1 MSVKPQIIKTPA
13 GEELV
18 VLTRAEYEELI
29 SGRDVDE
36 EEAADIALF
45 DERVAALEGGRNPA
59 LPPEVTK
66 AMLAGQSLLRALR
79 GWRNMTQVDLASRT
93 ELAQGYVSDLEA
105 GKKAGA
111 PQTLRKIAEALEI
124 DPSWMLPQQ
133 RG

>member
-18 VLTRAEYEELI
+18 ILTRAEYDELV

-45 DERVAALEGGRNPA
+45 DERVAALEGGRNPT

-79 GWRNMTQVDLASRT
+79 GWRNMTQLDLASKT
-93 ELAQGYVSDLEA
+93 ELAQGYISDLEA

-111 PQTLRKIAEALEI
+111 PETLRKIAEALAI
-124 DPSWMLPQQ
+124 DPSWIMRPE
-133 RG
+133 GG